1 MRIVRSANVLLVLLL
16 LCPFAAQSAPITYS
30 FNTGTSP
37 FGNPTL
43 APLFSGMSVSGTFD
57 YDAASPA
64 TLIVPSG
71 IVAGSTVYSGS
82 TMNLSGS
89 IGANAFSDL
98 VGAAVVGDDKFLG
111 FTPATDFLQL
121 SFQISG
127 TGFDIAGFTLSAV
140 RLFWI
145 EGQLGIT
152 DFLSDQSLPSVLPDF
167 QGRLALDF
175 TSADGNASVFFNGLT
190 VAQVPEPATLS
201 LLALGLLA
209 LAYRRRMRLA
219 RNGFAICLSHSRT
232 SPRSHQG

>member
-1 MRIVRSANVLLVLLL
+1 MIRCANFSLLLLL
-16 LCPFAAQSAPITYS
+16 LCPLAAQSAPITYS
-30 FNTGTSP
+30 FSTGTSP
-37 FGNPTL
+37 FNNPTL

-71 IVAGSTVYSGS
+71 IVAGATVYNGS

-89 IGANAFSDL
+89 VGANAFSDL
-98 VGAAVVGDDKFLG
+98 VGGAVVGDDKFQG

-127 TGFDIAGFTLSAV
+127 TGFDIDGFTLSAV
-140 RLFWI
+140 RLIWI

-152 DFLSDQSLPSVLPDF
+152 DFLSDQSLPSVLPGF
-167 QGRLALDF
+167 EGRLALDF

-190 VAQVPEPATLS
+190 VAQIPEPATLS
-201 LLALGLLA
+201 LLVLGLLA
-209 LAYRRRMRLA
+209 LGAARSRREIPVLVQ
-219 RNGFAICLSHSRT
+219 FQ
-232 SPRSHQG
+232 RS